1 MPTLQTFCL
10 SRPIVI
16 NTIRVCI
23 LWAIFKGNKQSSSD
37 LMINRAS
44 AKPRVELHSFAYRSM
59 HIEPSVLNCE
69 LIDSSCPSFPQ
80 IVLIFY
86 AIIRLTSGP
95 QITTS
100 SHRHSD
106 APVAVLPIV
115 WLAFRAMITI
125 ALLQYTGPAFNDLDE
140 WRGLEFGELFLLG
153 REELPIFSK
162 FP

>member
-1 MPTLQTFCL
+1 
-10 SRPIVI
+10 
-16 NTIRVCI
+16 
-23 LWAIFKGNKQSSSD
+23 
-37 LMINRAS
+37 
-44 AKPRVELHSFAYRSM
+44 M

-86 AIIRLTSGP
+86 AIIRLISGP

-162 FP
+162 FPWICFAHPVMQFYCTREYEWLQLINIAVVIFQEADEFWWQFRGIIIMLGAKQTT